1 MKSDDFKEWQKKFYK
16 SKEWI
21 SLRNYVRNNREMGVC
36 QKCQK
41 LIIKKK
47 WIVDHIV
54 EIDDKNKEDT
64 TITLNEKNL
73 QLLCI
78 TCHNKKTFGEKE
90 VIKEVDYKKRNG
102 IFDNY

>member
-1 MKSDDFKEWQKKFYK
+1 MKSNEFVAWQKKFYK

-21 SLRNYVRNNREMGVC
+21 KLRNFVRNNREMGVC
-36 QKCQK
+36 QRCNT

-47 WIVDHIV
+47 WIVDHII
-54 EIDDKNKEDT
+54 EIDENNKNDMD
-64 TITLNEKNL
+64 IILNEKNL

-78 TCHNKKTFGEKE
+78 TCHNKKTFGDKKI
-90 VIKEVDYKKRNG
+90 VKKIDYKKRNG